1 MVNAHDNCDPGVAYY
16 DANAK
21 EYCAATLN
29 IDMDDIRSRFLRN
42 VPPGA
47 RILDA
52 GCGSGRDT
60 LAFLRGGYSVK
71 AFDGSAKMAECASV
85 YTGQECEVL
94 RFQDMAFDREFD
106 AVWSCA
112 ALLHVPKSEMSDVLV
127 RIIRSLKPG
136 GVAYFSFIEGSDERT
151 SSDGRFY
158 NSYTTESL
166 RDLLQSV
173 GGVQELDCWRSFRDP
188 DSPQQAAWLNII
200 IKRTAP

>member
-1 MVNAHDNCDPGVAYY
+1 MENALDDRDSGVAYY

-21 EYCAATLN
+21 EYCAATLR
-29 IDMDDIRSRFLRN
+29 IDMDAIRSRFLRN

-60 LAFLRGGYSVK
+60 LAFLRGGYSVR
-71 AFDGSAKMAECASV
+71 AFDGSVKMAECASIN
-85 YTGQECEVL
+85 TGQECEVL

-136 GVAYFSFIEGSDERT
+136 GIAYVSFIEGSDECI

-188 DSPQQAAWLNII
+188 DSPRQAPWLNMIV
-200 IKRTAP
+200 KRIDP